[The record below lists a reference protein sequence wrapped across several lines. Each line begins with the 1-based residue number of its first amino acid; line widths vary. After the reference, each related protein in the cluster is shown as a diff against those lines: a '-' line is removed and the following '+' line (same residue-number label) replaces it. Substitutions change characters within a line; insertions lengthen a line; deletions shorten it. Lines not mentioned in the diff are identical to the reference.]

1 MAFERAKI
9 EIKSPSVGTGV
20 KVTLSKFKASSAK
33 MKFSFSDA
41 VARSL
46 GLVDGDKLEVLIG
59 SGEHHGL
66 LRIRKNASVGE
77 AVIAHRKALKGG
89 YFALDLGHQP
99 AFVDRSEAGRW
110 CQFETV
116 EDGFVEIVLPRWAD
130 ETGPAKQKI
139 ASAPVAPARP
149 VGRPPNAEVKHQPAR
164 SVTSNLMG
172 DPPLGRR
179 EMLAKMGEM
188 KA

>member
-9 EIKSPSVGTGV
+9 EIKPASVGTGV

-33 MKFSFSDA
+33 MKFSFSAA
-41 VARSL
+41 VAKSL
-46 GLVDGDKLEVLIG
+46 DWADGDKIEIMIG

-66 LRIRKNASVGE
+66 LRMRRNASVGE
-77 AVIAHRKALKGG
+77 AVLTHRNALKGG
-89 YFALDLGHQP
+89 YFALALGHQP
-99 AFVDRSEAGRW
+99 MFVDRGETGRW

-130 ETGPAKQKI
+130 ETGPTKVKAAPVPLQKI
-139 ASAPVAPARP
+139 AAIAAVVPERPARN
-149 VGRPPNAEVKHQPAR
+149 VTA
-164 SVTSNLMG
+164 SVMG
-172 DPPLGRR
+172 DPPPGRR
-179 EMLAKMGEM
+179 EMLAKVGEM